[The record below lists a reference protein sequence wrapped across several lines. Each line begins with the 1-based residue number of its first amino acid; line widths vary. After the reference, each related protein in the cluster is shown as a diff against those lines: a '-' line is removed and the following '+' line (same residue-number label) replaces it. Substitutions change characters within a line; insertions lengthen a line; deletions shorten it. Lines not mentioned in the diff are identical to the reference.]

1 MSQGGGIAPW
11 RNAMPE
17 NDAVSSKVDISASEA
32 CTRSGVFALLLS
44 VLCFLLIPY
53 WGSRE
58 NEIALKKYVAYRWDL
73 VTTAETIAETP
84 TWRIYKVSHPGA
96 ESMSIEQLLEVKV
109 EPSPIEARA
118 PKAEPRLLKERRNES
133 HPQPTKEK
141 VQEPAAAP
149 ARPNP
154 PKDVRVT
161 MAPTDLRVS
170 MLRPIDY
177 MARIAELLSLLND
190 SDTLSRGRRVS
201 RFFDV
206 SIVRWASKRSN
217 LMYGNAFSGLC
228 IPKTELEILDQSK
241 KSSYGD
247 AYVSKLDDQLVR
259 SCLDFQDVQDL
270 AHFELPSLTN
280 PTPLGSRDW
289 TQIELSPGALPRDPY
304 MATVVVEILMF
315 FALIHFGA
323 YAREAV
329 LSPTFPAA
337 GTLFSAFSRP
347 PLTLLVL
354 LFALWCPLLASLGV
368 VATSREWPLWIC
380 TALIFHSVLSIHLVL
395 QGKSY
400 FSTLTLRTFT
410 RVNPG
415 TKKT

>member
-1 MSQGGGIAPW
+1 
-11 RNAMPE
+11 MPDNE
-17 NDAVSSKVDISASEA
+17 AASSKVDISASEA
-32 CTRSGVFALLLS
+32 CTRSGVFALLMS
-44 VLCFLLIPY
+44 VLCFLLTPY
-53 WGSRE
+53 WQSRE
-58 NEIALKKYVAYRWDL
+58 NEVSLKKYVAYRWDL

-84 TWRIYKVSHPGA
+84 TWRIYKASHPSA
-96 ESMSIEQLLEVKV
+96 ESISIAQLLDVKI
-109 EPSPIEARA
+109 EPSPIEAKA
-118 PKAEPRLLKERRNES
+118 PKAEPKLPNKRRNES
-133 HPQPTKEK
+133 HPQPATEK
-141 VQEPAAAP
+141 GQEPVTVP
-149 ARPNP
+149 GRPNP
-154 PKDVRVT
+154 PKDVRITV
-161 MAPTDLRVS
+161 APTDLSVS

-190 SDTLSRGRRVS
+190 SDVLSRSRRVS

-228 IPKTELEILDQSK
+228 IPKMELEILDQSK
-241 KSSYGD
+241 KSSYAD
-247 AYVSKLDDQLVR
+247 TYVPKLDDQLVR
-259 SCLDFQDVQDL
+259 SCLAFEDVQDL

-304 MATVVVEILMF
+304 MATVVVEILLF

-368 VATSREWPLWIC
+368 AATSREWPLWIC
-380 TALIFHSVLSIHLVL
+380 SGLILYSVLSIHLVL
-395 QGKSY
+395 QEKSY
-400 FSTLTLRTFT
+400 FSSLSLRVF
-410 RVNPG
+410 
-415 TKKT
+415 KKVIPAVKKA